1 MQFLSNIFFSSPF
14 FSFLICRSIHLCSV
28 SSTTSSATRTF
39 IGHTDEVNGVCWS
52 PGGTY
57 LASCSDD
64 FTAKIWSVEISP
76 NIRADG
82 LIHDLRGHSKEIYTV
97 RCTPT
102 GPHSTNPEKPLLLCT
117 ASFDGT
123 VKVIILN
130 VLGTIFFY
138 HIRLHRYNKWQT
150 SIFL

>member
-1 MQFLSNIFFSSPF
+1 MEAIFSTIL
-14 FSFLICRSIHLCSV
+14 SFLFLIIIILIIILFLYFLYFRSIHLCSV

-52 PGGTY
+52 PGGVY

-82 LIHDLRGHSKEIYTV
+82 LIHDLRGHLKEIYTV
-97 RCTPT
+97 RWTPT
-102 GPHSTNPEKPLLLCT
+102 GPHSLNPDKPLSLCT

-123 VKVIILN
+123 VKVRN
-130 VLGTIFFY
+130 YKVIFFY
-138 HIRLHRYNKWQT
+138 V
-150 SIFL
+150 IFN

>member
-1 MQFLSNIFFSSPF
+1 M
-14 FSFLICRSIHLCSV
+14 
-28 SSTTSSATRTF
+28 
-39 IGHTDEVNGVCWS
+39 CWS

-97 RCTPT
+97 RWTPT
-102 GPHSTNPEKPLLLCT
+102 GPHSMNPEKPLLLCT

-123 VKVIILN
+123 VKVREKN
-130 VLGTIFFY
+130 EKNMFVASC
-138 HIRLHRYNKWQT
+138 LHSYLP
-150 SIFL
+150 IVF